1 MLLRELKLLD
11 YDKFIA
17 CGYAPPALQNCLAA
31 LFKFHIDVSQIPV
44 LVSEPMV
51 GKIKLQWWRD
61 VINEILEGKPARPHP
76 ILQAFKGHNINYTNL
91 LQIIDCYD
99 DVLDAKLPQGFVELT
114 DFIIKTEVA
123 TLNIAAEILC
133 MTLDDKIMLAYAYN
147 YYGRKLLKNNNIL
160 ASKLFTES
168 VALLPARTNSLFG
181 RITKYYNKKPKGS
194 KIRLTAALLAGN
206 YKLL

>member
-76 ILQAFKGHNINYTNL
+76 ILQAFKGHNINYATL

-99 DVLDAKLPQGFVELT
+99 DVLDAKLPQSFVELT

-123 TLNIAAEILC
+123 TLNMAAEILGVEA
-133 MTLDDKIMLAYAYN
+133 DDKITLAYSYN
-147 YYGRKLLKNNNIL
+147 YYARKLLKNNDIL
-160 ASKLFTES
+160 STKLFAES
-168 VALLPARTNSLFG
+168 AALLPAGTNSLFG
-181 RITKYYNKKPKGS
+181 RITRYYNKNPKAG
-194 KIRLTAALLAGN
+194 KIRLAAALLAGN